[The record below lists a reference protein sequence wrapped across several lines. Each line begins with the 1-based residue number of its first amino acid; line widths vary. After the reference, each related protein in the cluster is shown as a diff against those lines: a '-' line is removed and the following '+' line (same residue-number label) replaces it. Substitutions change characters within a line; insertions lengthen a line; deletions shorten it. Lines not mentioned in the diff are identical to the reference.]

1 MCQSQSR
8 EKAVNII
15 ELTQPALG
23 VNVSATEGT
32 KERRGLNIHNDKNS
46 CENIRLNFPGLR
58 EVGREKLHSVH
69 KNQIF
74 KLTRV

>member
-23 VNVSATEGT
+23 VNVSATQGI
-32 KERRGLNIHNDKNS
+32 KERRGLNIHNDNNS
-46 CENIRLNFPGLR
+46 SENITLNFQGLR

-69 KNQIF
+69 KNQTF
-74 KLTRV
+74 KLTHV